1 MTQEGFQQNMEVNGD
16 GRAMSLGS
24 LLSKVRRGTLKCYIH
39 RKWAVPTPICY
50 RRLSLVINEPGQL
63 ENE

>member
-1 MTQEGFQQNMEVNGD
+1 MEVNGD